1 MQKTKQMNHKKSNNS
16 FLVKFKKRIYL
27 LIALSP
33 ILYLGFSI
41 LKWPIY
47 NSLLDNYGVIKEA
60 TIINEKNI
68 LGKGVITQMFTY
80 SYVFS
85 ANGKL
90 YIGDS
95 KKRDYNLGNKIEVE
109 YLESFPSINRAK
121 EITGSGTDT
130 FKEKNGT
137 KTPRWREHK

>member
-1 MQKTKQMNHKKSNNS
+1 MNNKKSNSS

-33 ILYLGFSI
+33 IFYLAFSI
-41 LKWPIY
+41 IKWPIY
-47 NSLLDNYGVIKEA
+47 NSLLDNYAVEKEA

-80 SYVFS
+80 SYEFS

-90 YIGDS
+90 YDGDS
-95 KKRDYNLGNKIEVE
+95 KKRGYKIGDKIKVE

-121 EITGSGTDT
+121 QK
-130 FKEKNGT
+130 KE
-137 KTPRWREHK
+137 